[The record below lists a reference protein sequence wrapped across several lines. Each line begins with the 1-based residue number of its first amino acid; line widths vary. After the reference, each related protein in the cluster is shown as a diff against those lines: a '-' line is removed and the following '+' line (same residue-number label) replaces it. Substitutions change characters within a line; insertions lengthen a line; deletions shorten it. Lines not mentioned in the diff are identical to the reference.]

1 MDLGYIRLP
10 ACKSQQDLDKGIAH
24 LEQAGNLPKSSIS
37 LDRSDGKNPDREE
50 LQDVLRALHPGDVLH
65 ILSLEHLANNIEDL
79 QRIIKKIRD
88 KKAEVH
94 LHSDGVTINAADS
107 ESTTQIMLEILG
119 VMARWQKNLDQ
130 ERDLEDVRL

>member
-37 LDRSDGKNPDREE
+37 LDRSDGQNPDRKE
-50 LQDVLRALHPGDVLH
+50 LQNILRALHPGDVLH

-88 KKAEVH
+88 KTPINVFFASCASRSKCYGRAAYFIRNCFNVTELCIH
-94 LHSDGVTINAADS
+94 NPMHSI
-107 ESTTQIMLEILG
+107 Q
-119 VMARWQKNLDQ
+119 R
-130 ERDLEDVRL
+130 